1 MQIKIS
7 AMKILL
13 NLLLFSLFTVFYVSA
28 QEVPS
33 APVPSNVPS
42 ADELRK
48 MGASETQIKQAMDII
63 DASKNQKGGRVGNT
77 QSTGINTPLN
87 EVKDKGKDPV
97 TSEKKDA
104 KSEEKKDEK
113 KEVDKKEG
121 DEDLERK
128 LKHDID
134 ESSVYG
140 KDIFINGNIKFFEK
154 ATEVIAPEK
163 YRLGPKDQIGVNIWG
178 FSDYSDT
185 YIINDQGYISSKYT
199 GRIPLKGLTFVNAKA
214 LLRSRL
220 GQAFDLDNSQID
232 INLTY
237 SRVITVN
244 FVGEVKNPGSYTI
257 PAVNTAF
264 NALVAASGP
273 NKIGSV
279 RNIFVKREGKIIDT
293 LDVYKFLLD
302 PSSYQ
307 DLFMQNNDYIFIPPS
322 KRNITIRGEVKRP
335 TIYELRDNENLF
347 TLLKYSGGLN
357 ATAYK
362 SNIQVKRIRNNSEI
376 LLDINLDSLQKN
388 KKDFILFDQDEVL
401 INRIPRGVV
410 NMVSLTGAVK
420 LPGDYELKKGDKISD
435 LIKKAEG
442 LLKDASFEKGF
453 VIRLKE
459 NFTKDFIPVNFKNIL
474 KDTASPDNIVLHE
487 FDVVNVLSQSAFAES
502 FKVSI
507 TGEVNA
513 PDLYNLGSGLTIR
526 DGLALVGGV
535 TPDAYLE
542 RAYLIREGKD
552 FSKKYIPINIG
563 NILKDPGSPDNYT
576 LQKFD
581 QIKVLS
587 KREFNDE
594 FFIYVY
600 GSVKK
605 PDRFLFGQGIS
616 LNDVLLLSGG
626 LLPEAANNNI
636 EVTRVVEFEKSSGK
650 INSIPKSTTTFKVNK
665 DLSLEGASELF
676 LLMPYDQIYVRTNPD
691 YELQENIVL
700 NGEVMFPGKYSL
712 MSKNEKISDIIARAG
727 GLTKYAFKEATYIIR
742 PQIGNIP
749 INLNKALNSPKSN
762 YNAIVSGGD
771 EIYIPQVIDLV
782 RISGQVANTK
792 DNIINSPFF
801 GKRAGFYVK
810 EFGGG
815 FAEDASKRNVYA
827 IYPNGQFKRT
837 KNIFGFIHLY
847 PKIVKNSAIFVPV
860 NKDKHQEKSK
870 PSDPIDYNALIEKTA
885 IKITGIITLLLLL
898 RSIGK

>member
-1 MQIKIS
+1 MQIEIS
-7 AMKILL
+7 TMKILL
-13 NLLLFSLFTVFYVSA
+13 NVLLFSLFTVFYVSA
-28 QEVPS
+28 QEVPN
-33 APVPSNVPS
+33 APAPSNLPS

-48 MGASETQIKQAMDII
+48 MGASETQIKQAMDMI
-63 DASKNQKGGRVGNT
+63 DASKNQKGGTAGNT
-77 QSTGINTPLN
+77 QSPGLNTPLN
-87 EVKDKGKDPV
+87 EVKDKGKEPV
-97 TSEKKDA
+97 PSEKKDA

-113 KEVDKKEG
+113 KEVEKKEG

-163 YRLGPKDQIGVNIWG
+163 YRLGPGDQIGVNIWG

-220 GQAFDLDNSQID
+220 GQSFDLDNSQID

-459 NFTKDFIPVNFKNIL
+459 DFTKDFIPVNFKNIL
-474 KDTASPDNIVLHE
+474 KDPTSADNIVLHE
-487 FDVVNVLSQSAFAES
+487 FDVVNVLSQSAFTEN
-502 FKVSI
+502 FTVSI
-507 TGEVNA
+507 TGEVKA

-535 TPDAYLE
+535 TKDAFLD
-542 RAYLIREGKD
+542 RAYLIRENKD
-552 FSKKYIPINIG
+552 FSKIYIPINIG
-563 NILKDPGSPDNYT
+563 NILTDPNSPDNYP
-576 LQKFD
+576 LQKLD

-587 KREFNDE
+587 KRGFSDE
-594 FFIYVY
+594 FFINVY
-600 GSVKK
+600 GAVKK
-605 PDRFLFGQGIS
+605 PDKFLFGQGIS
-616 LNDVLLLSGG
+616 LNDALLLAGG

-636 EVTRVVEFEKSSGK
+636 EVTRVVDFEKTTGK

-665 DLSLEGASELF
+665 DLSLDGASETF
-676 LLMPYDQIYVRTNPD
+676 LLMPYDQIFVRTNPD
-691 YELQENIVL
+691 YQLQENVIL
-700 NGEVMFPGKYSL
+700 NGEVKFPGKYSL
-712 MSKNEKISDIIARAG
+712 MSKSEKIGDIITRAG

-771 EIYIPQVIDLV
+771 EIYIPQVVDLV

-815 FAEDASKRNVYA
+815 FAEGASKRNVYA

-860 NKDKHQEKSK
+860 NKDKHVEKSK